1 MTGDLSFERFAA
13 LCAISLGAI
22 GVAYS
27 IAVVVFLRNSSH
39 AVLVGFIVNPAF
51 FVWLG
56 LVLWGRAGSRRR
68 RESA

>member
-13 LCAISLGAI
+13 LCAIALGAI

-27 IAVVVFLRNSSH
+27 IAFVVFLRNSSH

-56 LVLWGRAGSRRR
+56 LVLWETRRFEAQAR
-68 RESA
+68 VA